1 MTSPQR
7 SQNILVRS
15 QVLKALTENIS
26 NLISAPQEPENH
38 PRKHPFLLHCFL
50 CTLDSSCL
58 EYYTWEH
65 SSYESSSSAQT
76 HCMGQPK
83 TTEELLLFREDWGSE
98 QTGSSGPHHT
108 HLKTLATLTTANQ
121 HTLKLKHHFHASVL
135 LVDQKISGLYQR
147 WREKYN
153 TESLTFFLKLQ
164 RETYWPSPTQMLLPL
179 PSLALLISSKFCL
192 IWKSC
197 GEHPAWSSTAVG
209 HHSIIQPS
217 PPGRSWVVDFRA
229 LLELGSHTFFSPPLF
244 LLLFF
249 SPCK

>member
-1 MTSPQR
+1 
-7 SQNILVRS
+7 
-15 QVLKALTENIS
+15 
-26 NLISAPQEPENH
+26 
-38 PRKHPFLLHCFL
+38 
-50 CTLDSSCL
+50 
-58 EYYTWEH
+58 
-65 SSYESSSSAQT
+65 
-76 HCMGQPK
+76 MGQPK

-98 QTGSSGPHHT
+98 QTGRSGPHHT

-121 HTLKLKHHFHASVL
+121 HTLKLKHHFNASVL

-197 GEHPAWSSTAVG
+197 GEHWRQLDFAHWWVLCEYSNQKINNWNKTLISS
-209 HHSIIQPS
+209 
-217 PPGRSWVVDFRA
+217 FRFWKSS
-229 LLELGSHTFFSPPLF
+229 ES
-244 LLLFF
+244 
-249 SPCK
+249 CKQIYNPI

>member
-98 QTGSSGPHHT
+98 QTGGSGPHHT

-153 TESLTFFLKLQ
+153 RVSYLFPVVPERKPTDHHQPKCC
-164 RETYWPSPTQMLLPL
+164 SPY
-179 PSLALLISSKFCL
+179 
-192 IWKSC
+192 
-197 GEHPAWSSTAVG
+197 PAWPYLFPANSAWFEKAAEST
-209 HHSIIQPS
+209 QP
-217 PPGRSWVVDFRA
+217 GVAQLWAITV
-229 LLELGSHTFFSPPLF
+229 
-244 LLLFF
+244 
-249 SPCK
+249 